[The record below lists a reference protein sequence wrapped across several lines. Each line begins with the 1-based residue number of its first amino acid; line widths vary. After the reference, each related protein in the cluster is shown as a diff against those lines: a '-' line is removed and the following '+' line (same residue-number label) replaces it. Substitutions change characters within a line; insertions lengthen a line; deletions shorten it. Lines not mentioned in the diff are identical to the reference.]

1 MTQRTIGVIMN
12 GVTGRMGAHQH
23 LARSI
28 VAIREQGGVRLPHG
42 DTVLPDPIL
51 VGRNEHKLRRLAEEH
66 QIERWSIDLERCL
79 ANPADTVYF
88 DAQVTARRAESV
100 RAAIRAGKHV
110 YCEKPTA
117 SDDSAATANLVA
129 EGPAEELVRLLSGR
143 HYLPGSLPRL
153 TRQGGSYTD
162 LRALNVFR
170 TKAFGSIR

>member
-1 MTQRTIGVIMN
+1 MMIQRTIGVIMN

-28 VAIREQGGVRLPHG
+28 VAIREQGGVRLPDG
-42 DTVLPDPIL
+42 DTVMPDPIL
-51 VGRNEHKLRRLAEEH
+51 VGRNEHKLRRLADEH
-66 QIERWSIDLERCL
+66 KIERWSTDLERCL

-117 SDDSAATANLVA
+117 SDLA
-129 EGPAEELVRLLSGR
+129 PALELARLAR
-143 HYLPGSLPRL
+143 
-153 TRQGGSYTD
+153 
-162 LRALNVFR
+162 RAGVKNGVVQ
-170 TKAFGSIR
+170 